1 MSKRTDAIRAM
12 FIQPGGEPLSAD
24 NRPPEV
30 RRVSAGAVRAMQS
43 TFSDIERENEEL
55 RAKLEGG
62 AAFLEIAPD
71 LIDPSPFA
79 DRFEQ
84 SDDPAF
90 DVLKQSSEARGQE
103 IPVLLRGHPTI
114 PGRYQTAYGHRR
126 VRAARALGRLVKAL
140 VRPLSDDELVMAQG
154 VENSARE
161 DLSFIERAAFAL
173 KLEEGGRSRAVIQQ
187 ALAVDKAEASKL
199 ISVAKAVPREFIRAI
214 GRAPRIGRPRWL
226 EFVEALKD
234 DAARMRAIAA
244 IGADGF
250 SKMDSDE
257 RFGRALAAAQRKP
270 AEPASQAAGVRL
282 VDSHGA
288 LIGEMRASNRSIR
301 LALAQPEA
309 PAFAAFLSDRLPD
322 LYEEFRAY
330 AASADASKGS

>member
-12 FIQPGGEPLSAD
+12 FTQPVGEPLSAD

-62 AAFLEIAPD
+62 ANFLEIAPD

-84 SDDPAF
+84 ADDPAF
-90 DVLKQSSEARGQE
+90 EVLKQSIEARGQE
-103 IPVLLRGHPTI
+103 IPVLLRIHPSSS
-114 PGRYQTAYGHRR
+114 GRYQTAYGHRR
-126 VRAARALGRLVKAL
+126 VRAARSLGRSVKAL
-140 VRPLSDDELVMAQG
+140 VRPLSDDELILAQG

-161 DLSFIERAAFAL
+161 DLSFIERAVFAL
-173 KLEEGGRSRAVIQQ
+173 KLEEGGRSRTLIQQ

-199 ISVAKAVPREFIRAI
+199 ISVAKAVPREFVRAI
-214 GRAPRIGRPRWL
+214 GKAPKVGRPRWL

-244 IGADGF
+244 IGADNF
-250 SKMDSDE
+250 SSMESDE
-257 RFGRALAAAQRKP
+257 RFARALAAARRKP
-270 AEPASQAAGVRL
+270 AEPAPQSAGVRL
-282 VDSHGA
+282 VDSKGT
-288 LIGEMRASNRSIR
+288 LIGEMSASNRNIR
-301 LALAQPEA
+301 LALVQPAA

-322 LYEEFRAY
+322 LYEEFRVF

>member
-12 FIQPGGEPLSAD
+12 FTQPVPEKLSAD
-24 NRPPEV
+24 NPAPEP

-55 RAKLEGG
+55 RSRLEGG
-62 AAFLEIAPD
+62 SHFADIAPE

-84 SDDPAF
+84 ADDPAF
-90 DVLKQSSEARGQE
+90 DALKLSIGEHGQE
-103 IPVLLRGHPTI
+103 IPVLLRPHPGE

-126 VRAARALGRLVKAL
+126 IRAARHLGRPVKSL
-140 VRPLSDDELVMAQG
+140 VRILSDDELVLAQG

-161 DLSFIERAAFAL
+161 DLSFIERAVFAL
-173 KLEEGGRSRAVIQQ
+173 KLEQGGRSRTVIQQ

-199 ISVAKAVPREFIRAI
+199 IGVAKAVPREIIRAI
-214 GRAPRIGRPRWL
+214 GKAPKVGRPRWL

-244 IGADGF
+244 IGADNF
-250 SKMDSDE
+250 SRSDSDE
-257 RFGRALAAAQRKP
+257 RFARALAATQRKSVQPTSSP
-270 AEPASQAAGVRL
+270 AGTKL
-282 VDSHGA
+282 VDSKGA
-288 LIGEMRASNRSIR
+288 PIGELRASKRDIR
-301 LALAQPEA
+301 LALAQPTA
-309 PAFAAFLSDRLPD
+309 PAFAAFLTDRLPG
-322 LYEEFRAY
+322 LYEEFRAF
-330 AASADASKGS
+330 AASADAAKDT

>member
-12 FIQPGGEPLSAD
+12 FTQPVGEPLSAD

-62 AAFLEIAPD
+62 VTFLEIAPD

-90 DVLKQSSEARGQE
+90 EALKQSIAARGQE
-103 IPVLLRGHPTI
+103 IPILLRVHPSS

-126 VRAARALGRLVKAL
+126 VRAARSLGRPVKAV

-154 VENSARE
+154 VENAARE
-161 DLSFIERAAFAL
+161 DLSFIERAVFAL
-173 KLEEGGRSRAVIQQ
+173 NLEEGGRSRTVIQQ

-199 ISVAKAVPREFIRAI
+199 ISVAKAVPREFVRAI
-214 GRAPRIGRPRWL
+214 GRAPKVGRPRWL

-244 IGADGF
+244 IGAEDF
-250 SKMDSDE
+250 SRMDSDE
-257 RFGRALAAAQRKP
+257 RFARALAAAQRKS
-270 AEPASQAAGVRL
+270 AEPAPQASGVRL
-282 VDSHGA
+282 VDSSGV
-288 LIGEMRASNRSIR
+288 LIGEMRASNRNIR
-301 LALAQPEA
+301 LALAQPAA
-309 PAFAAFLSDRLPD
+309 PAFAAFLTDRLPD
-322 LYEEFRAY
+322 LYEEFRAF
-330 AASADASKGS
+330 AASADVAKGS

>member
-1 MSKRTDAIRAM
+1 MSKRTDTIRAM
-12 FIQPGGEPLSAD
+12 VTQPVVEQLSAD
-24 NRPPEV
+24 NRQPDV

-62 AAFLEIAPD
+62 VQFLEIAPD

-90 DVLKQSSEARGQE
+90 DVLKQSIEARGQE
-103 IPVLLRGHPTI
+103 IPVLLRLHPSA
-114 PGRYQTAYGHRR
+114 PGRYQAAYGHRR
-126 VRAARALGRLVKAL
+126 VRAARSLGRSVKAL
-140 VRPLSDDELVMAQG
+140 VRPLSDDELVLAQG

-161 DLSFIERAAFAL
+161 DLSFIERAVFAL
-173 KLEEGGRSRAVIQQ
+173 KLEEGGRSRTVIQQ

-214 GRAPRIGRPRWL
+214 GKAPKVGRPRWL

-234 DAARMRAIAA
+234 DAARMRAVAA
-244 IGADGF
+244 IGADDF
-250 SKMDSDE
+250 SRIDSDE
-257 RFGRALAAAQRKP
+257 RFSRALAATQRKP
-270 AEPASQAAGVRL
+270 VQAASQPAGTKL
-282 VDSHGA
+282 VDSKGA
-288 LIGEMRASNRSIR
+288 LIGELRASNRDIR
-301 LALAQPEA
+301 LALAQPAA
-309 PAFAAFLSDRLPD
+309 PAFADFLSDRLPG
-322 LYEEFRAY
+322 LYEEFRAFS
-330 AASADASKGS
+330 ASADASKGS

>member
-12 FIQPGGEPLSAD
+12 FTQPVGEPLSAD
-24 NRPPEV
+24 NRPTEV

-62 AAFLEIAPD
+62 ATFLEVAPD

-84 SDDPAF
+84 ADDPAF
-90 DVLKQSSEARGQE
+90 EVLRQSIEERGQE
-103 IPVLLRGHPTI
+103 IPVLLRVHPGA

-126 VRAARALGRLVKAL
+126 VRAARSLGRSVKAL

-161 DLSFIERAAFAL
+161 DLSFIERAVFAL
-173 KLEEGGRSRAVIQQ
+173 KLEEGGRSRLVIQQ

-199 ISVAKAVPREFIRAI
+199 ISVAKAAPREFIRAI
-214 GRAPRIGRPRWL
+214 GKAPKVGRPRWL
-226 EFVEALKD
+226 EFIEALKD

-244 IGADGF
+244 IGADDF
-250 SKMDSDE
+250 SRMDSDE
-257 RFGRALAAAQRKP
+257 RFAYALAAAQRKSVAP
-270 AEPASQAAGVRL
+270 TAQPAGVRL
-282 VDSHGA
+282 VDSCGA
-288 LIGEMRASNRSIR
+288 LIGEMRASNRNIR
-301 LALAQPEA
+301 LALAQPAA

-322 LYEEFRAY
+322 LYEEFRSFE
-330 AASADASKGS
+330 ASADASKVS